1 MKINDLTRAQRLA
14 VSCPS
19 CGAAPQERCCEV
31 SSGAIRQEEHLAR
44 LLAAAGQE
52 MPSRLPQTSAQSEA
66 VGVISVHRTGINRA
80 D

>member
-1 MKINDLTRAQRLA
+1 MQIGDLTRAQRLA

-19 CGAAPQERCCEV
+19 CGAAPQERCCQIG
-31 SSGAIRQEEHLAR
+31 SGAFRQEEHLAR

-52 MPSRLPQTSAQSEA
+52 MPSRLPQISARPEGVGA
-66 VGVISVHRTGINRA
+66 VSVHRTGINRA

>member
-1 MKINDLTRAQRLA
+1 MAINDLTKAQKLA
-14 VSCPS
+14 VSCLS

-31 SSGAIRQEEHLAR
+31 SSGAFRQEEHLAR

-52 MPSRLPQTSAQSEA
+52 MPSRLPQISARPEG
-66 VGVISVHRTGINRA
+66 VGVISVHRTGINPA